1 MTWFGLIVWYNN
13 TSSGSIRPAFFPDV
27 TFRLGNK
34 GISVGS
40 DFAPPLDLTTQMGGQ
55 MGGQIRSRHFFVRLE
70 LTTRQWKIL
79 TTPKCPPPSRQL
91 FSPHAPQKI
100 DLLTIATM
108 SAAAADS
115 VSISSLATPQPFN
128 DDASPGVPP
137 SRETYAE
144 LSYVSEGRSLKA
156 LAILSLGLK
165 DSDGSPTFNPS
176 VLPWSAALR
185 PTALKMTNKE
195 HSSDAIAFDR
205 LSSSIEK
212 HSNSLVAAAQ
222 IVAVEQ
228 EKNHIHERIFRLS
241 DQKRE
246 MTLRMTTPG
255 VLENQVIV
263 DAIMQE
269 IQGIEAE
276 IAVHTDQI
284 NTLIA
289 TPTKNNRSPR

>member
-1 MTWFGLIVWYNN
+1 MVALMFSVIMKRKSDDYDSL
-13 TSSGSIRPAFFPDV
+13 SSS
-27 TFRLGNK
+27 K
-34 GISVGS
+34 
-40 DFAPPLDLTTQMGGQ
+40 
-55 MGGQIRSRHFFVRLE
+55 
-70 LTTRQWKIL
+70 K
-79 TTPKCPPPSRQL
+79 
-91 FSPHAPQKI
+91 
-100 DLLTIATM
+100 
-108 SAAAADS
+108 
-115 VSISSLATPQPFN
+115 
-128 DDASPGVPP
+128 
-137 SRETYAE
+137 
-144 LSYVSEGRSLKA
+144 
-156 LAILSLGLK
+156 
-165 DSDGSPTFNPS
+165 
-176 VLPWSAALR
+176 
-185 PTALKMTNKE
+185 NKE

-228 EKNHIHERIFRLS
+228 EKNRIHERIFRLR